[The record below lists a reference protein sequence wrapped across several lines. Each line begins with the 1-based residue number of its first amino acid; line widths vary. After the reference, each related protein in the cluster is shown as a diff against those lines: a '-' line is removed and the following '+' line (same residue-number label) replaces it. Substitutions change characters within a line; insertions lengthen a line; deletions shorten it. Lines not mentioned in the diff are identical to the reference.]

1 MVGTSGAGAG
11 AGGVVV
17 LCWWWR
23 AEAMSW
29 ERRCR

>member
-1 MVGTSGAGAG
+1 MVGTSGTGAG

-17 LCWWWR
+17 LCWWWW
-23 AEAMSW
+23 AEAMRW